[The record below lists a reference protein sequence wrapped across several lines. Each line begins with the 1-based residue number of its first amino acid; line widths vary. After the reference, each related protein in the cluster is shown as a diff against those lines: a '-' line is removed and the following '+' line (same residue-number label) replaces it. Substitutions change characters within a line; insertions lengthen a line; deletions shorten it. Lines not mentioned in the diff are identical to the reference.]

1 MTDIAVAAAQPPPDS
16 FTSTN
21 SDRSHNSGGLLAPP
35 GRSVPEGSPA
45 RSNDDARA
53 SSAEEEK
60 RGGGAHDEAAGGG
73 RPSATVSGSS
83 SVSGGNGGGGHTLPP
98 SFAPFTAKK
107 GPQSFFSGSKI
118 KHLKKADGIPLW
130 RADIQYEFLRAVF
143 YNTDPVFTNVY
154 DDKKG
159 YCFADIYI
167 DAMARSS
174 KTSKILRDKL
184 LTERENALNMAM
196 VCLLVNVGRMN
207 TTLNCEFPRFIF
219 PNFFFFFFF
228 F

>member
-1 MTDIAVAAAQPPPDS
+1 MSDVAVAAAANPLPDS
-16 FTSTN
+16 FPSAN
-21 SDRSHNSGGLLAPP
+21 SDHSHGGAGLLPPP
-35 GRSVPEGSPA
+35 GRSAPEGS
-45 RSNDDARA
+45 SGGSIDGGTRA

-60 RGGGAHDEAAGGG
+60 RDGNEAAGAGGG
-73 RPSATVSGSS
+73 RPSTTVSGSS
-83 SVSGGNGGGGHTLPP
+83 SVSGGNSAGGGHTLIP
-98 SFAPFTAKK
+98 SFAPLPLTKK

-130 RADIQYEFLRAVF
+130 RADIQYEFLHEVF
-143 YNTDPVFTNVY
+143 HNQQPVFTNVY
-154 DDKKG
+154 DNKKG
-159 YCFADIYI
+159 CSFADIYI

-207 TTLNCEFPRFIF
+207 TTLNCTSIPSHV
-219 PNFFFFFFF
+219 
-228 F
+228 